1 MSSASPDRNAPPS
14 APGWRKRGVLLVLAG
29 VAVLAAGF
37 GIATR
42 VRSHK
47 ALREDTEAAAAP
59 LVSVIAAERGAAQQE
74 LVLPGTAQAFTDAPI
89 YARTSG
95 YLRKWYA
102 DIGTRVHKGQL
113 LAEIESPET
122 DQQLLQARAE
132 VGTARANERLARVT
146 ADRYTE
152 LVKSDSVSKQD
163 VDNAVETLAAR
174 RADVASAEAN
184 VRRLEQLVS
193 FERIEAPFDGVITAR
208 NTDIGQLVDAGASGG
223 TSRELFHIA
232 TTGTLRVFV
241 AVPQTASPSA
251 TPGVPVDITL
261 IERPGKAFP
270 GKIVRNAR
278 AIDPATRTLLV
289 EIDLDNKDGEI
300 LPGAAVEAHLKLT
313 AADTTWLLPVSALMF
328 RSEGIRVAVLAQGGH
343 ATLLPVTLGRDL
355 GTKIEIT
362 SGLPSGVPVIDN
374 PPDSLVDGQAVRV
387 AKPATTQAPP
397 KKG

>member
-1 MSSASPDRNAPPS
+1 M
-14 APGWRKRGVLLVLAG
+14 LLVLAV

-42 VRSHK
+42 VRSRK
-47 ALREDTEAAAAP
+47 TLREDTEAAAAP
-59 LVSVIAAERGAAQQE
+59 LVSVIAAERGTAQQE

-102 DIGTRVHKGQL
+102 DIGTRVRKGQV

-132 VGTARANERLARVT
+132 LGTARANERLARVT
-146 ADRYTE
+146 ADRYLE

-241 AVPQTASPSA
+241 AVPQTASASA
-251 TPGVPVDITL
+251 TPGVPVDVTL

-300 LPGAAVEAHLKLT
+300 LPGAAVDAHLKLT
-313 AADTTWLLPVSALMF
+313 VANTTWLLPVSALMF

-343 ATLLPVTLGRDL
+343 ATLLPVTLGRDF

-362 SGLPSGVPVIDN
+362 SGLPSGVQVIDS

-387 AKPATTQAPP
+387 AKAPAQQPP

>member
-1 MSSASPDRNAPPS
+1 MSSASPDRNVPPS
-14 APGWRKRGVLLVLAG
+14 APGWRNRGMLLVLAG

-47 ALREDTEAAAAP
+47 ILREDTEAAAAP
-59 LVSVIAAERGAAQQE
+59 LVSVITAERGTAQQE
-74 LVLPGTAQAFTDAPI
+74 LVLPGTAQAFIDAPI

-102 DIGTRVHKGQL
+102 DIGTRVRKGEL

-132 VGTARANERLARVT
+132 LGTARANERLARVT

-152 LVKSDSVSKQD
+152 LIKSDSVSKQD

-223 TSRELFHIA
+223 TSLELFHIA

-251 TPGVPVDITL
+251 TPGVPVDVTL

-270 GKIVRNAR
+270 GKIVRNAHSSRGDRSRKQRRRDPSGRRGRGAPEADRRQHDVAPSGER
-278 AIDPATRTLLV
+278 AHVRVGRHSRRRARAGQSCVAAAGHPRTRPRDQDRDHFGSSLQRT
-289 EIDLDNKDGEI
+289 
-300 LPGAAVEAHLKLT
+300 
-313 AADTTWLLPVSALMF
+313 
-328 RSEGIRVAVLAQGGH
+328 GH
-343 ATLLPVTLGRDL
+343 QQPSGLLGRRT
-355 GTKIEIT
+355 GRPRCQARRSAAAAEKRIE
-362 SGLPSGVPVIDN
+362 
-374 PPDSLVDGQAVRV
+374 
-387 AKPATTQAPP
+387 PASP
-397 KKG
+397 